1 MSNIYDASGNLI
13 SGGSTVPNIYVSDVS
28 LNEYDKIC
36 KSINHRGYRAGG
48 ARENTLA
55 AFRASKAQGFYYV
68 ETDVMYTSDNVAILQ
83 HDSYVTYNGTS
94 TAVSNLTYAQMLE
107 VHSDLAIFED
117 FIALCRN
124 IGLHPY
130 IELKNNQT
138 QAQIQALVDT
148 VHAYQMQNRVTWF
161 GGNANVSKVQ
171 AYDPNA
177 RLGILANTLTS
188 AIVAQATALKLDTNE
203 VFLDTWIDNLTSEIL
218 AMVQEAGLP
227 LELYTFANNASEIT
241 GMDPYITGFTC
252 DQLIAGKVLYD
263 ANIA

>member
-1 MSNIYDASGNLI
+1 MAIYDINGSRI
-13 SGGSTVPNIYVSDVS
+13 SGDTVSAGVFAPDVS

-48 ARENTLA
+48 ERENTLA
-55 AFRASKAQGFYYV
+55 AFRASKAQGFYFV

-83 HDSYVTYNGTS
+83 HDSYVPYNGTA
-94 TAVSNLTYAQMLE
+94 TAVSSLTYAQMLE
-107 VHSDLAIFED
+107 VHSDLAVFAD

-138 QAQIQALVDT
+138 QTQIQALVDT
-148 VHAYQMQNRVTWF
+148 VHAYQMQHRVTWI
-161 GGNANVSKVQ
+161 GGNTNVSKVQ

-177 RLGILANTLTS
+177 RLGILPNTLTS
-188 AIVAQATALKLDTNE
+188 AIVSQAQALKLSTNE
-203 VFLDTWIDNLTSEIL
+203 VFLDIWIDHLTSEIL

-227 LELYTFANNASEIT
+227 LELYTFVNNTSEIT

-252 DQLIAGKVLYD
+252 DQLIAGKVLHD
-263 ANIA
+263 ANIT